1 MFNYAVLTV
10 NKVSAVLS
18 ISICFKFFKIK
29 GIFVPDN
36 TCSISDWKCFPVLVG
51 YMQQHLQQWAEEH
64 KSMFHFIGQHS
75 ECEPFSCA
83 RGSYIPPNII
93 HLKRV
98 QNKFDCHNYD
108 IFLINELG
116 SSLNVQSD
124 SIHVKTHHFYLKC
137 T

>member
-1 MFNYAVLTV
+1 
-10 NKVSAVLS
+10 
-18 ISICFKFFKIK
+18 
-29 GIFVPDN
+29 
-36 TCSISDWKCFPVLVG
+36 
-51 YMQQHLQQWAEEH
+51 
-64 KSMFHFIGQHS
+64 MFHFIGQHS

-83 RGSYIPPNII
+83 RGSYIAPNII

-124 SIHVKTHHFYLKC
+124 SIRVKTRYHFYLICQRAQPSEDTRLARRQHYRAERIAQKISSAC
-137 T
+137 KVTFLL